1 MKPVRSIGSMV
12 APMIGDSGEELESDV
27 GDGGALKSERFMVL
41 WYEILLVT
49 IVLVSRFMDPRGFVL
64 VHFSDYGLL

>member
-41 WYEILLVT
+41 WYEILLVK
-49 IVLVSRFMDPRGFVL
+49 IVSVT
-64 VHFSDYGLL
+64 GL